1 MVFVFWGKGGNS
13 YGESPNLRMMR
24 SLLVD
29 PSVLILIILFSLAL
43 GMSAGVYSMM
53 PLYLVS
59 ERGMGRPWANTLL
72 GLSRVATLGTVLLS
86 GWMTDRLGL
95 KKTLNAVFLTAGLLT
110 CLLGV
115 VRGSWVIPIVFIQAM
130 LASCFFPVGFAA
142 LSRVGSPNVKN
153 VVLSLALPVASLL
166 GGAIP
171 GGIGLMGEMGFFSL
185 GFTLLG
191 GLILG
196 GLILI
201 RYLKL
206 ND

>member
-1 MVFVFWGKGGNS
+1 
-13 YGESPNLRMMR
+13 
-24 SLLVD
+24 
-29 PSVLILIILFSLAL
+29 
-43 GMSAGVYSMM
+43 
-53 PLYLVS
+53 
-59 ERGMGRPWANTLL
+59 
-72 GLSRVATLGTVLLS
+72 
-86 GWMTDRLGL
+86 
-95 KKTLNAVFLTAGLLT
+95 
-110 CLLGV
+110 
-115 VRGSWVIPIVFIQAM
+115 
-130 LASCFFPVGFAA
+130 
-142 LSRVGSPNVKN
+142 VGSPNVKN